1 MRACWRQPDD
11 TMKNR
16 PANPVLWLV
25 IALPLLA
32 VAASLASLALAV
44 TRGDPELPKDY
55 HWEGAALDS
64 DQQRLATAAQQGI
77 GATISYQADT
87 QHCTVALHGAAPAQ
101 LRLDLV
107 HPTDPRA
114 DRRVTMARTGSFYSA
129 DCGGLPAAHW
139 WLEISDEA
147 GGWMLR
153 GRTAGRLQPPVQLGA
168 P

>member
-1 MRACWRQPDD
+1 
-11 TMKNR
+11 MKNR

-32 VAASLASLALAV
+32 VVASLTSLALAV

-55 HWEGAALDS
+55 HWEGAALDR
-64 DQQRLATAAQQGI
+64 DQQRLTRAASEGI
-77 GATISYQADT
+77 TATISYQPDT
-87 QHCTVALHGAAPAQ
+87 KRCAIALHGAAPAQ

-114 DRRVTMARTGSFYSA
+114 DRRLTLARAGESYEA
-129 DCGGLPAAHW
+129 DCAGLPAAHW
-139 WLEISDEA
+139 WLEVSDDT
-147 GGWMLR
+147 GRWMLR
-153 GRTAGRLQPPVQLGA
+153 GRTVGRLQPPVQLGA

>member
-1 MRACWRQPDD
+1 
-11 TMKNR
+11 MKNR

-32 VAASLASLALAV
+32 VVASLTSLALAV

-55 HWEGAALDS
+55 HWEGAALDR
-64 DQQRLATAAQQGI
+64 DQQRLTLAASEGI
-77 GATISYQADT
+77 TATISYRPDT
-87 QHCTVALHGAAPAQ
+87 QHCAIALHGAAPAQ

-114 DRRVTMARTGSFYSA
+114 DRRLTLARAGESYEA
-129 DCGGLPAAHW
+129 DCAGLPVAHW
-139 WLEISDEA
+139 WLEVSDDT
-147 GGWMLR
+147 GRWMLR
-153 GRTAGRLQPPVQLGA
+153 GRTTGRLQPPVQLGT

>member
-1 MRACWRQPDD
+1 
-11 TMKNR
+11 MKNR

-32 VAASLASLALAV
+32 VVGSLTSLALAV

-55 HWEGAALDS
+55 HWEGAALDR

-77 GATISYQADT
+77 GATISYQAKT
-87 QHCTVALHGAAPAQ
+87 QRCMVTLHGAAPSQ

-114 DRRVTMARTGSFYSA
+114 DRRLTLAQTGASYEA
-129 DCGGLPAAHW
+129 DCTGLPVAHW
-139 WLEISDEA
+139 WLEVSDDTA
-147 GGWMLR
+147 GWMLR
-153 GRTAGRLQPPVQLGA
+153 GRTLGQLQPPVQLGA